1 MAEAMAVMSS
11 AQFLA
16 LAFFTV
22 CLLFWL
28 DAALFFHMCAVA
40 ILVPALA
47 DILGI
52 DR

>member
-1 MAEAMAVMSS
+1 MTA

-16 LAFFTV
+16 LAFFV
-22 CLLFWL
+22 ICLLFWL
-28 DAALFFHMCAVA
+28 DAALFFHVCAVA